1 MDGIGKI
8 GILGE
13 PKIRN
18 GQLLEEVF
26 DNHDL
31 TIMNKS
37 DKCIGKVTRQNTKQ
51 STEKSAIDFVV
62 TDSEIE
68 KWINSMKIDE
78 DGLLKISGKNDTD
91 HNTIVVDLTISKF
104 EKKPKPA
111 PNVQWKLHAPQTNWV
126 KFRHELRR
134 QEPEIKALFQD
145 PAIPVETMYSR
156 WMKKM
161 DTTARISIG
170 KTTIKVNKCEKFS
183 MEIHELRR
191 RKKEIKGKLKIPGA
205 DKDLIFNEFR
215 SIQEKLKT
223 KILEERTDKMN
234 FRQKKMTQ
242 NNSEVLFWKERKKIM
257 RNQLD
262 DIPSG
267 PNQRSHGFLL

>member
-104 EKKPKPA
+104 EKK
-111 PNVQWKLHAPQTNWV
+111 KLNQHLTSNGNCTP
-126 KFRHELRR
+126 H
-134 QEPEIKALFQD
+134 
-145 PAIPVETMYSR
+145 
-156 WMKKM
+156 
-161 DTTARISIG
+161 
-170 KTTIKVNKCEKFS
+170 
-183 MEIHELRR
+183 
-191 RKKEIKGKLKIPGA
+191 KLTG
-205 DKDLIFNEFR
+205 
-215 SIQEKLKT
+215 
-223 KILEERTDKMN
+223 
-234 FRQKKMTQ
+234 
-242 NNSEVLFWKERKKIM
+242 
-257 RNQLD
+257 
-262 DIPSG
+262 
-267 PNQRSHGFLL
+267 